1 MFGLWDL
8 ELIGRLVLA
17 GVCGLL
23 IGYERQKR
31 SKVAGVRT
39 HCVVACAAALMMI
52 LSKYAYSDMPELYG
66 DLVKVDPSRI
76 ASGVVSGIGFL
87 GAGMIFMNKKTTTGL
102 TTAAGIWATAGV
114 GMAVGAGMYVVGL
127 ASALIILL
135 IQVVFHLNSWHRRK
149 ANRRIV
155 DEPPKRMHQSKLSVI
170 VAKMEELGVEIIET
184 EQEDAE
190 DNHAIYTIKV
200 MLPTKKNNG
209 ENSTAHLKVE
219 NEAFYG

>member
-1 MFGLWDL
+1 MFEMWNL
-8 ELIGRLVLA
+8 ELTGRIVLA

-39 HCVVACAAALMMI
+39 HCVVACASALMMI
-52 LSKYAYSDMPELYG
+52 LSKYAYLDVMEMYG
-66 DLVKVDPSRI
+66 EFMKIDPSRI

-114 GMAVGAGMYVVGL
+114 GMAVGAGMYFVGL

-149 ANRRIV
+149 ANFQSNH
-155 DEPPKRMHQSKLSVI
+155 ELPKQIQQGSMSVVLAKL
-170 VAKMEELGVEIIET
+170 EELGIEIIET
-184 EQEDAE
+184 EKDDEESEDSQT
-190 DNHAIYTIKV
+190 IYTIKAV
-200 MLPTKKNNG
+200 FPKEKSKT
-209 ENSTAHLKVE
+209 ENKPS
-219 NEAFYG
+219 N